1 MSSGTEI
8 TVSPVPFHA
17 GTAGEIR
24 YEVIETHILARIRVD
39 IGNGATLE
47 TAPAPSSGTVDA
59 VYITAGT
66 FTVTI
71 TATLITGTVLQAV
84 ATINVVS

>member
-1 MSSGTEI
+1 MLRMQHRSATDVACQARQPESVG
-8 TVSPVPFHA
+8 PD
-17 GTAGEIR
+17 
-24 YEVIETHILARIRVD
+24 THILARIRVD
-39 IGNGATLE
+39 TGNGATVE
-47 TAPAPSSGTVDA
+47 SAPAPSSGTVDA